1 MFSFTLSRQTV
12 TSFDGTPLGVQT
24 IASEDTPADAPFLL
38 LANGLGATVTAYRYL
53 LSRFSRTFRFVSWDY
68 RGLYGSGRPVGGY
81 QTLDVAS
88 HARDA
93 LAVLDALGLGEVHA
107 LGWSMGVQV
116 LIELYRAAPDRFAT
130 LVLHN
135 GVAGRPWDSVG
146 GTERLKQL
154 VDPVLE
160 ASQRVDFLIERAV
173 ARVVDW
179 EGFLPLAMRAGLVSR
194 ELDREVFLD
203 VAGGFKSLD
212 MHLYIEL
219 LRCLG
224 RHDAFDVLPQ
234 IAVPTLI
241 LQGAKDVLTP
251 LAVAERMARAIPGA
265 QLTVLPGGTHYA
277 AVEMPHELNRHL
289 ARFWDVAGL
298 DVTDGR
304 DAPGSGR

>member
-1 MFSFTLSRQTV
+1 MFSFSLSRQTV
-12 TSFDGTPLGVQT
+12 TSFDGTPISVQT
-24 IASEDTPADAPFLL
+24 VTSADTPPDAPVLL

-53 LSRFSRTFRFVSWDY
+53 LTRFSRTFRFVSWDY

-81 QTLDVAS
+81 ATLDVEH
-88 HARDA
+88 HAKDA
-93 LAVLDALGLGEVHA
+93 LAVLEALEIEEAHA

-135 GVAGRPWDSVG
+135 GVAGRPWDSVA
-146 GTERLKQL
+146 GTTLFKAL
-154 VDPVLE
+154 MDPVLE

-179 EGFLPLAMRAGLVSR
+179 QGFLPLAIRTGLVSGQ
-194 ELDREVFLD
+194 LDREVFLD

-212 MHLYIEL
+212 MHLYVEL
-219 LRCLG
+219 LRRLG
-224 RHDAFDVLPQ
+224 RHDGFDVLPG
-234 IAVPTLI
+234 INVPTLI
-241 LQGAKDVLTP
+241 LQGAKDVFTP
-251 LAVAERMARAIPGA
+251 VVVAERMARTIPGA

-277 AVEMPHELNRHL
+277 AVEMPHLLNQHL

-298 DVTDGR
+298 DVTG
-304 DAPGSGR
+304 DAGDSGGAR